1 MRNKRGGGCFLLPA
15 PTVTNSFYFRK
26 WSTLYCPD
34 FPLAP
39 SASGRPKHSFGDKGS
54 AKNRISKE
62 NGKKMFYSSRRNRE
76 APYQERLA
84 LSDSYNM
91 NECKMV
97 RESVEET
104 LIC

>member
-1 MRNKRGGGCFLLPA
+1 MRNAKCVIKRGGCFLLPA

-54 AKNRISKE
+54 AKKRISKE
-62 NGKKMFYSSRRNRE
+62 NGKKMVFFILRDGIVKHRIFLFFATESRGTVSGE
-76 APYQERLA
+76 VGV
-84 LSDSYNM
+84 
-91 NECKMV
+91 K
-97 RESVEET
+97 
-104 LIC
+104 